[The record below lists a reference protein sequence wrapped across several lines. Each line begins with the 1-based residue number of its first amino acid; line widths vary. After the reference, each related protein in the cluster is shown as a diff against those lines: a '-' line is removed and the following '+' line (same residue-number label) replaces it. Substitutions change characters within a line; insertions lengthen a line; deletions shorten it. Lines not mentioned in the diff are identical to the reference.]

1 MMNCCSR
8 LTASNLLVHTLP
20 RSKSVLIMPS
30 VADFDRSSIPDAG
43 ETSHDSTAQDQV
55 YQYGGFCHPSSGGRE
70 SSFLLPELKQST

>member
-43 ETSHDSTAQDQV
+43 ETSHDSTAQDQI
-55 YQYGGFCHPSSGGRE
+55 YQYGGSCHPCSGGRNRRF
-70 SSFLLPELKQST
+70 SFPD